1 MFFLSTSKK
10 FTEDLAASIV
20 KPNEEKIT
28 GLVMKVRF
36 DSLTQFAGNWLTLVE
51 ENNEV
56 IAPGD
61 EFIEIANSVRKALSF
76 AAGIKVFDY
85 RRYKENRWRTD
96 WHFEVKDIK

>member
-36 DSLTQFAGNWLTLVE
+36 DSLTQFAGDWLTLAE

-56 IAPGD
+56 VDAGD
-61 EFIEIANSVRKALSF
+61 DFIEIANSVRKALSF

-96 WHFEVKDIK
+96 WHFEIKDIK